1 VTDYGH
7 DLLFGTFI
15 TPQSQRPQ
23 DSVALAQLTEQSG
36 LDLATFQDHPYQP
49 QFLDTW
55 TLLTWVAA
63 RTERIRV
70 SANVLNLPLRP
81 PAVLARAAASLDL
94 LSGGRF
100 ELGLGAGAFWD
111 AIEAMGG
118 PRHTPAEAVAALS
131 EAIDIIRGIWDGS
144 ARGGVFLDGA
154 HYHVHGAK
162 RGPEPAHDIP
172 IWLGAYKPRM
182 LRLIGAKADG
192 WLPTLPYLKDGD
204 LERGNRLIDEA
215 AAAAGRDP
223 REIRRLLNISGAF
236 EPGNRGFL
244 QGTPGQWVDELL
256 PLALEQGITCFIL
269 AGDDPRAIEVFG
281 AEVAPA
287 LREAVTRERQA
298 AGTTPGEVVRGPK
311 ALALRRDGIDYDGL
325 PPALRAKAVEPGD
338 REYAKVR
345 STYLRA
351 GSPGLVIR
359 PGSAAEVAEA
369 LAFARDQR
377 GPLAVRSGGHGISGR
392 STNDG
397 GVVIDVGRLNR
408 VEVLDPAAGRVRV
421 GPGAR
426 WGHLAEKLLP
436 HGLAISSGDYG
447 DVGVGGLA
455 TAGGIGLLGRK
466 YGLTIDHVAAAEL
479 VLADGTQV
487 RADAGENPDLFW
499 ALRGAGGNFG
509 IVTALELDAYPVRD
523 VVFSVMVFDAANT
536 ATLMRDWDEVMQ
548 AAPREL
554 TSFLYLFAQ
563 RGASPVAR
571 LLSVYAGDDTEAA
584 VAALQPLLTIGPVLD
599 QQAQLAPYAAVV
611 PAYDSPHDG
620 SQPNPLIS
628 NGLAARV
635 TAEIGDLVAEGLRSH
650 VAPWVSI
657 RAVGGAVNDV
667 DPAATAYAHRH
678 QNVNI
683 SSVGSSEGKFRRH
696 WDELRPHL
704 DGLYSSFE
712 TDARPERLSDAFP
725 GATLAR
731 LRRLKATYDP
741 AGVFSAN
748 FPIPPDPDVREPWG
762 AGMREPR
769 APLLR

>member
-1 VTDYGH
+1 MTDYGH

-15 TPQSQRPQ
+15 SPQSQRPQ
-23 DSVALAQLTEQSG
+23 EAVALAQLTEQSG

-49 QFLDTW
+49 AFLDTW

-63 RTERIRV
+63 RTERVRV

-118 PRHTPAEAVAALS
+118 PRRGPAEAVSALS
-131 EAIDIIRGIWDGS
+131 EAIDIIRAIWDGS
-144 ARGGVFLDGA
+144 ARGGVFLDGE
-154 HYHVHGAK
+154 HYHVRGAK

-192 WLPTLPYLKDGD
+192 WLPTLAYLKDGD
-204 LERGNRLIDEA
+204 LERGNRVIDEA

-223 REIRRLLNISGAF
+223 RQVRRLLNVSGAF
-236 EPGNRGFL
+236 VPESQGFL
-244 QGTPGQWVDELL
+244 QGTPQQWVDELL
-256 PLALEQGITCFIL
+256 PLAVEQGIAAFIL
-269 AGDDPRAIEVFG
+269 ASDDPRAIEVFG

-287 LREAVTRERQA
+287 LREAVARERQA

-325 PPALRAKAVEPGD
+325 PPALRATAVEPGD

-345 STYLRA
+345 STYLRT

-359 PGSAAEVAEA
+359 PDSAAAVAEA
-369 LAFARDQR
+369 LEFARKQR

-397 GVVIDVGRLNR
+397 GIVIDVSRLNQ
-408 VEVLDPAAGRVRV
+408 VEVLDPAAGRIRV

-426 WGHLAEKLLP
+426 WGHLADKLLP

-479 VLADGTQV
+479 VLADGTQL
-487 RADAGENPDLFW
+487 RADASEHPDLFW

-523 VVFSVMVFDAANT
+523 VVFSVMVFDGGNT
-536 ATLMRDWDEVMQ
+536 AALIRNWGELVE

-563 RGASPVAR
+563 RGAPPVAR
-571 LLSVYAGDDTEAA
+571 LMNVYAGDDTEAA
-584 VAALQPLLTIGPVLD
+584 VAALTPLLKIGPLLD
-599 QQAQLAPYAAVV
+599 QQAQLAPYAAII
-611 PAYDSPHDG
+611 PAYDSQHDG
-620 SQPNPLIS
+620 GQRNPLIS
-628 NGLAARV
+628 NGHAVHL
-635 TAEIGDLVAEGLRSH
+635 TPEIGDLVTEGLLSH
-650 VAPWVSI
+650 VAPWVSV

-667 DPAATAYAHRH
+667 DPAATSYPHRH
-678 QNVNI
+678 QNFNL
-683 SSVGSSEGKFRRH
+683 SSVGSAQGKFRSH
-696 WDELRPHL
+696 WDELRPYL
-704 DGLYSSFE
+704 DGLYVSFE
-712 TDARPERLSDAFP
+712 TDDRPERLSDAFP
-725 GATLAR
+725 GATLTR
-731 LRRLKATYDP
+731 LRRLKAAYDP
-741 AGVFSAN
+741 EGIFNAN
-748 FPIPPDPDVREPWG
+748 FPIPPEVPARQT
-762 AGMREPR
+762 A
-769 APLLR
+769 